1 MPNEDQSGQPQE
13 VTDFIGRFLSRIP
26 KLYAGDQVSN
36 LLSMAAFIEGAV
48 VRLISSYFTSE
59 KTKAS
64 YLADNIVDRMP
75 LDRKL
80 AVLKYVL
87 GQNSW
92 ESEFPKLISQLRE
105 LFSLR
110 NELAHSFLDDEV
122 REEGD
127 DIVFTRYSWRDG
139 DYKDVSVSLSA
150 VTNTKETAEREILE
164 NLMIIISRIE
174 AVE

>member
-1 MPNEDQSGQPQE
+1 MFNEDQSGQPQE
-13 VTDFIGRFLSRIP
+13 VTDFIGRFLSRVP

-75 LDRKL
+75 LNRKL

-87 GQNSW
+87 GENSW

-105 LFSLR
+105 T
-110 NELAHSFLDDEV
+110 
-122 REEGD
+122 
-127 DIVFTRYSWRDG
+127 I
-139 DYKDVSVSLSA
+139 
-150 VTNTKETAEREILE
+150 
-164 NLMIIISRIE
+164 
-174 AVE
+174 